1 MNDTKKERSKINITT
16 KSLSKKQVIISMS
29 FTNMEKVIAMLSKYV
44 TNINRALKN
53 IKSEVVVDFIQKNHR
68 DLVSNL
74 NIIENYIK
82 IVYIVN
88 FNNIMSLRLPQSKL
102 YLKILDITLK
112 IQIYLLL
119 LTLLKESFKQL
130 IFLIILFLLLVHVLS
145 RLHPNLTWPLS
156 RLIFGTLKVVPK
168 LRI

>member
-102 YLKILDITLK
+102 YLKILDIVVATTK
-112 IQIYLLL
+112 
-119 LTLLKESFKQL
+119 
-130 IFLIILFLLLVHVLS
+130 H
-145 RLHPNLTWPLS
+145 
-156 RLIFGTLKVVPK
+156 KVQ
-168 LRI
+168 

>member
-16 KSLSKKQVIISMS
+16 KSPSKEHVIISMS
-29 FTNMEKVIAMLSKYV
+29 FTNMEKVIVMLSKYV

-82 IVYIVN
+82 TVYIVK

-102 YLKILDITLK
+102 YLKILDISYYIENTN
-112 IQIYLLL
+112 LLITANIIERVL
-119 LTLLKESFKQL
+119 QTTY
-130 IFLIILFLLLVHVLS
+130 IFNNTILASCPCIIKTS
-145 RLHPNLTWPLS
+145 
-156 RLIFGTLKVVPK
+156 PK
-168 LRI
+168 SDMVII